1 MCTFVF
7 ASPKRQTVQRHSVAL
22 SAKDGQDW
30 EGGNLCGVFFF
41 WCVCVCVC
49 VCCVCVVCLEIISY
63 V

>member
-30 EGGNLCGVFFF
+30 EGGNLCGVF
-41 WCVCVCVC
+41 VCVCVLC
-49 VCCVCVVCLEIISY
+49 VWRSLAMCEG
-63 V
+63 